1 MKLNI
6 AETCLSENARRRGT
20 QAALIFADERGRT
33 LELDF
38 QTLERETL
46 QRAAVF
52 RALGLVR
59 GDRILLRLRHGPDYA
74 LSALAAFAGG
84 FVLVPASPLLT
95 SRELSFLTLD
105 SSPTLV
111 VFDPELSRDPS
122 EPVASISLADLQR
135 ESARRAALDAE
146 RYYADVDA
154 EDPAL
159 LIYTSGATGTPKG
172 VLHAHRMIRGRE
184 PMLAGWSGLAGGDR
198 MLHAGALNWTYS
210 LGAGLLDPLRVGAT
224 AMFYAGASDPER
236 WPRLMHELHASVF
249 AAVPSLYRRILKYG
263 DRNLLRESPLRH
275 ALTAG
280 EALAPELL
288 EEWRRATGRE
298 LYEALGMTEISTY
311 ISSGPATPVR
321 PGSPGKPQPGRRVV
335 VLSREDPESLAPLAA
350 NEVGLL
356 AIARD
361 DPGLMLGYWNRPDAT
376 AACFRGEWFI
386 GGDLASL
393 DEDGYVHFHGRAD
406 ELMNAFGYRVAP
418 LEVERRLAEH
428 PAVAEVAV
436 KEVALREGVR
446 VIAAFVVLR
455 TDYAP
460 PDAAELLA
468 FAADTLADYKRPR
481 VVYFRAALPH
491 TPNGKVQK
499 AALEPD

>member
-6 AETCLSENARRRGT
+6 AETCLSENARRRAT
-20 QAALIFADERGRT
+20 QTALIFADERGRA

-38 QTLERETL
+38 QSLERETL
-46 QRAAVF
+46 RRAAVF
-52 RALGLVR
+52 RTFGLVP
-59 GDRILLRLRHGPDYA
+59 GDRILLRLRHGPEYA

-84 FVLVPASPLLT
+84 FVLVPASPQLT
-95 SRELSFLTLD
+95 SRELSFLALD
-105 SSPTLV
+105 SSPELI
-111 VFDPELSRDPS
+111 VFDPELSQDANTPIR
-122 EPVASISLADLQR
+122 SISRAELQS
-135 ESARRAALDAE
+135 ESARRKTNEL
-146 RYYADVDA
+146 YYAAVDA

-159 LIYTSGATGTPKG
+159 LIYTSGATGSPKG
-172 VLHAHRMIRGRE
+172 VLHAQRMIRGRE
-184 PMLAGWSGLAGGDR
+184 PMLTGWTGLAADDR

-210 LGAGLLDPLRVGAT
+210 LGAGLLDPLRAGAT
-224 AMFYAGASDPER
+224 AMFYSGPSEPER
-236 WPRLMHELHASVF
+236 WPRLILELRATIF
-249 AAVPSLYRRILKYG
+249 AAVPSLYRRLLKYG
-263 DRNLLRESPLRH
+263 DTELLRESSLRR

-288 EEWRRATGRE
+288 EEWRRRTGRE

-335 VLSREDPESLAPLAA
+335 VLSREDSENVAPLAA

-376 AACFRGEWFI
+376 RACFRGEWFI
-386 GGDLASL
+386 GGDLASM
-393 DEDGYVHFHGRAD
+393 DEDGYVHYHGRAD

-436 KEVALREGVR
+436 KEVELRAGVR

-455 TDYAP
+455 TDLPP
-460 PDAAELLA
+460 PDAAQLQA
-468 FAADTLADYKRPR
+468 FAAETLADYKRPR
-481 VVYFRAALPH
+481 VVYFREALPH
-491 TPNGKVQK
+491 TANGKVRK
-499 AALEPD
+499 TALMPD

>member
-6 AETCLSENARRRGT
+6 AETCLSENARRRAT
-20 QAALIFADERGRT
+20 QAALIFANEDGPAF
-33 LELDF
+33 ELDY

-46 QRAAVF
+46 GRAAAF
-52 RALGLVR
+52 RKFGLVP
-59 GDRILLRLRHGPDYA
+59 GDRILLRLRHGPEYA
-74 LSALAAFAGG
+74 LCALAALAGG
-84 FVLVPASPLLT
+84 FVLVPASPMLT
-95 SRELSFLTLD
+95 ARELGFLTLD
-105 SSPTLV
+105 SSPTLWV
-111 VFDPELSRDPS
+111 RDPALPGETDGRVQS
-122 EPVASISLADLQR
+122 VAVADLQR
-135 ESARRAALDAE
+135 ESEHCADSELR
-146 RYYADVDA
+146 YADVNA

-172 VLHAHRMIRGRE
+172 VLHAQRMIYGRE
-184 PMLAGWSGLAGGDR
+184 PMLAGWSGLVAGDR

-224 AMFYAGASDPER
+224 AMFYAGPSEPER
-236 WPRLMHELHASVF
+236 WPRLIHQLQATIF
-249 AAVPSLYRRILKYG
+249 AAIPSLYRRILKYG
-263 DRNLLRESPLRH
+263 DHNLLRESSLRH

-288 EEWRRATGRE
+288 DEWRRASGRE

-311 ISSGPATPVR
+311 ISSGPAAPVR

-335 VLSREDPESLAPLAA
+335 ILSREDPESLAPLAA

-376 AACFRGEWFI
+376 QACFRGEWFI

-406 ELMNAFGYRVAP
+406 ELMNASGYRVAP

-436 KEVALREGVR
+436 KEVELRAGVR

-455 TDYAP
+455 ADQPP

-468 FAADTLADYKRPR
+468 FAGATLAGYKCPR
-481 VVYFRAALPH
+481 VVYFRDALPH
-491 TPNGKVQK
+491 TANGKVQK
-499 AALEPD
+499 AALAPD